1 MDLIDRISAIGDR
14 AKSLGQTLQTEEAT
28 KNALIMPFIQA
39 LGYDV
44 FNPLEVVPEFTT
56 DHGVKK
62 GEKVDYAVKKDDQ
75 VVLLIECKKY
85 QSSLNPSHASQLFRY
100 FSVSEARFSLLTN
113 GEQYMFFTDLDK
125 PNQMDQKPF
134 FTFHIS
140 DFEKHEIEELKKFSK
155 PAFNIDNILNTASDL
170 KYTSAVKKALA
181 EEFESPSDEFLK
193 YFISK
198 AYDGRITQQVLEQFR
213 EIVKKAQK
221 QFVSEKI
228 NDRLESALNQTDKH
242 LESSKDVKSKSIE
255 VDFDDSGI
263 ETTEEELEAYNIV
276 KAILRKQVAVD
287 RIALRDTKSYCGVLL
302 DDNNRK
308 PLCRFHFNTK
318 QKYIGLM
325 ENKNETRHPIESV
338 DDIFNFEDALIKTLS
353 DYAES

>member
-1 MDLIDRISAIGDR
+1 MDLIDRIIAISER
-14 AKSLGQTLQTEEAT
+14 ASSLGKTLQTEEAT
-28 KNALIMPFIQA
+28 KNALIMPFMQA

-62 GEKVDYAVKKDDQ
+62 GEKVDYAVKKNEQ
-75 VVLLIECKKY
+75 VILLVECKKY

-113 GEQYMFFTDLDK
+113 GDQYMFFTDLDK

-134 FTFHIS
+134 FTFNIS

-155 PAFNIDNILNTASDL
+155 PAFDIDNILTTASDL
-170 KYTSAVKKALA
+170 KYTSAIKKGLV
-181 EEFESPSDEFLK
+181 EEFLEPSSEFLK
-193 YFISK
+193 LFIAKS
-198 AYDGRITQQVLEQFR
+198 YDGRITQQVLEQFR
-213 EIVKKAQK
+213 EIVKKAQS
-221 QFVSEKI
+221 QFISEKI
-228 NDRLESALNQTDKH
+228 NDRLQSALNQTDK
-242 LESSKDVKSKSIE
+242 K
-255 VDFDDSGI
+255 VDLPDTIQDETADFEIDDGI
-263 ETTEEELEAYNIV
+263 ETTQEELEAYNVV
-276 KAILRKQVAVD
+276 KAILRKKVAVE

-338 DDIFNFEDALIKTLS
+338 DDIFSFEEVLLKTLS
-353 DYAES
+353 EYG